1 MSCKKNNM
9 CDFCDARCPD
19 YYEETED
26 YIATYHQVLMPD
38 GTYQYCKI
46 FRYKFPKY
54 DERNGKQILFE
65 IGFLDDNE

>member
-1 MSCKKNNM
+1 MSCKSNGV
-9 CDFCDARCPD
+9 CDFCDARCGN

-26 YIATYHQVLMPD
+26 YIATYNQVLMPD

-46 FRYKFPKY
+46 IRYKFPKY

-65 IGFLDDNE
+65 IGFPDDNE